1 MWISS
6 LTLYYQYLTFQAG
19 VSFQEGISLLGDIQ
33 KPSGHCPGQPAQGI
47 PTWAGGWTRWPP
59 EIPSNLNHSVILW
72 SYANIEASVL
82 KGEEYLRYDYFS
94 FLLIIQCYESV
105 DWGHCASRHLSSW
118 IHLSETDFSCR
129 RHYIENGGSS
139 GGWTGLHQEGEK
151 RLLHWSTSQSSVAVI
166 YILTTRMTHGPVQKI
181 FTEQPTSRWWCGQ
194 KGEPCETEIRVTE
207 FHLHGDLVPLCSM
220 QIFFFS
226 LKII

>member
-33 KPSGHCPGQPAQGI
+33 KPSGQCPGQPALGI

-59 EIPSNLNHSVILW
+59 EVPSNLNHSVILW

-94 FLLIIQCYESV
+94 LLLIIQCYESV

-139 GGWTGLHQEGEK
+139 GGWTCGNRVSQLKLYSEWIIELLFSEK
-151 RLLHWSTSQSSVAVI
+151 RDYCTDPLPSHLWLWFTSLLLGW
-166 YILTTRMTHGPVQKI
+166 LM
-181 FTEQPTSRWWCGQ
+181 
-194 KGEPCETEIRVTE
+194 
-207 FHLHGDLVPLCSM
+207 DLYRKYLLNSPLADDDVGRKESHVK
-220 QIFFFS
+220 QRS
-226 LKII
+226 E